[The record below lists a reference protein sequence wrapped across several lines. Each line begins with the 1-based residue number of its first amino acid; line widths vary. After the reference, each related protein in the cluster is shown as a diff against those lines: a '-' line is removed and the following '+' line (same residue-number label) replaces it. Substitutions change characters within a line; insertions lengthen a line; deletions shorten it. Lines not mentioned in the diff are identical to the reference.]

1 MNIKRVT
8 LNSQVQFDFF
18 HLQKNEAS
26 NSNIFVS
33 RYIPS
38 LANKS
43 ISLMTFDNA
52 FDSKYYRYGITIIE
66 VRYTFSFN

>member
-1 MNIKRVT
+1 MKVNKIT

-18 HLQKNEAS
+18 HLQKNEPS

-38 LANKS
+38 LANNS
-43 ISLMTFDNA
+43 ISLITFDDTFTNIY
-52 FDSKYYRYGITIIE
+52 DIMIIKKNILKS
-66 VRYTFSFN
+66 VVNMQ